1 LTAATHD
8 AGLFVLDAIPDVPK
22 GFVASWGSSLN
33 SRGISG
39 LEGVGV
45 FYFLVNGTAV
55 GDCGGPL
62 RIRRAGRKN
71 GLW

>member
-8 AGLFVLDAIPDVPK
+8 AGLLVLDAIPDVPK

-33 SRGISG
+33 SGGVSR

-45 FYFLVNGTAV
+45 FYFLVPV
-55 GDCGGPL
+55 
-62 RIRRAGRKN
+62 RRCVIG
-71 GLW
+71 